1 MKVKRASNCRNF
13 DPGKQTKKQ
22 EIMKNFTTSTRIT
35 FLSLVL
41 FSTSVFGIELSDK
54 NKKGETPQ
62 DGSYCIEIDG
72 KVLIPKNDDS
82 KLYRIELLCH
92 NDLVDS
98 GVVVDDESFLLK
110 VKKNSWYT
118 IRIIKEGYFT
128 QVVSIDTRLPEYV
141 NGQHKFHF
149 DTELIVENYAS
160 IQDEDAIDFPIAIIS
175 FNPNKDR
182 FVPVREYS
190 KNIKSSLFDQ
200 PVLTNSYAKR

>member
-1 MKVKRASNCRNF
+1 
-13 DPGKQTKKQ
+13 
-22 EIMKNFTTSTRIT
+22 MKNLTNTIKIT

-41 FSTSVFGIELSDK
+41 FSTSVFGINGK
-54 NKKGETPQ
+54 NKKSEVEK
-62 DGSYCIEIDG
+62 DSSYCIEIDG
-72 KVLIPKNDDS
+72 KVLIPKTDDS
-82 KLYRIELLCH
+82 KLYKIELLCH

-128 QVVSIDTRLPEYV
+128 QVVSIDTRLPEYD

-149 DTELIVENYAS
+149 DTELIVENYIS
-160 IQDEDAIDFPIAIIS
+160 IQDQDAIDFPIAIIS
-175 FNPNKDR
+175 FNSNSDE
-182 FVPVREYS
+182 FVPVKEYS